1 MSGAATLKS
10 HSLFVAENQIHRE
23 KMEEWLPLI
32 YSLIYGAEQLGLSS
46 LNEFKSVMRGLDDP
60 AAVLNFANP
69 EIVQL
74 LTPNP
79 TPEELNVYMVE
90 MSERNGIPLEEINMV
105 GHKFTL
111 EYKSP
116 EH

>member
-1 MSGAATLKS
+1 MSCAATLKS